1 MTHPTSANSLI
12 TRSVIP
18 KVSTV
23 QIIPKTMSLLIKP
36 QTLAYASV
44 ITSTRGSTQYLTTSV
59 PLDSLPN
66 KSGSF
71 RIQSQAITYESPSIT
86 GPITNSMQHRPTI
99 VPSLDSSITD
109 SSDDEKKNTSV
120 FNKDGHFIWNHKTIM
135 LFFTEYEQHEK
146 KLQKKKYQSKE
157 AMFQA
162 LAESFQ
168 KKGYVNATKN
178 HMKNKFKL
186 LKKKWDKYILRT
198 MKKNNS
204 GRGIKPLS
212 YENEMISIFG
222 KSLSG
227 MPPYV
232 TGHNEIVSQK
242 VILQNVG
249 QTSSENE
256 NEEQS
261 SIKIHSPLS
270 MLSTISSKSQ
280 SVANNDGSSM
290 TNSNCSSLI
299 NTKAKIQDGKL
310 SFILQSVRES
320 ICNMQQEES
329 DAKQE
334 ICTKMLIE
342 LQKCNE
348 RLNVM
353 NELQKERNIILQKQ
367 LQLLERLEKKMY
379 LTQKELSDEE
389 L

>member
-1 MTHPTSANSLI
+1 
-12 TRSVIP
+12 
-18 KVSTV
+18 
-23 QIIPKTMSLLIKP
+23 
-36 QTLAYASV
+36 
-44 ITSTRGSTQYLTTSV
+44 
-59 PLDSLPN
+59 
-66 KSGSF
+66 
-71 RIQSQAITYESPSIT
+71 
-86 GPITNSMQHRPTI
+86 
-99 VPSLDSSITD
+99 
-109 SSDDEKKNTSV
+109 
-120 FNKDGHFIWNHKTIM
+120 M

-198 MKKNNS
+198 MRKNSS

-227 MPPYV
+227 VPPYV

-242 VILQNVG
+242 VILQKVG

-261 SIKIHSPLS
+261 SIKVHSPFSILS
-270 MLSTISSKSQ
+270 AISSKSQ
-280 SVANNDGSSM
+280 SVANSDRSSM

-299 NTKAKIQDGKL
+299 NTKAKIRDGKL

-320 ICNMQQEES
+320 ICNMQQEEN
-329 DAKQE
+329 DAKHE
-334 ICTKMLIE
+334 ICTKMLVE

>member
-1 MTHPTSANSLI
+1 MAHPTSASSLI

-18 KVSTV
+18 KVSSV

-44 ITSTRGSTQYLTTSV
+44 ITSTRDSTQYLTTSV

-71 RIQSQAITYESPSIT
+71 RIQPQAITYESPSIT

-198 MKKNNS
+198 MRKNS
-204 GRGIKPLS
+204 SRRGIKPLS

-222 KSLSG
+222 KNLSG
-227 MPPYV
+227 VPPYV

-242 VILQNVG
+242 IILQKVG

-256 NEEQS
+256 NKEQS
-261 SIKIHSPLS
+261 IKVHSPLS
-270 MLSTISSKSQ
+270 MLSAISSKSQ
-280 SVANNDGSSM
+280 SVANSDRSSM
-290 TNSNCSSLI
+290 INSNCSLI

-367 LQLLERLEKKMY
+367 LQLLERLEKKIY

>member
-1 MTHPTSANSLI
+1 MAHPTSASSSI
-12 TRSVIP
+12 TRSIIP

-71 RIQSQAITYESPSIT
+71 RIQPQAITYESPSIT
-86 GPITNSMQHRPTI
+86 GPITNSMQHTPTI

-120 FNKDGHFIWNHKTIM
+120 INKDGHFIWNHKTIM

-198 MKKNNS
+198 MRKNSS

-222 KSLSG
+222 KNLSG
-227 MPPYV
+227 VPPYV
-232 TGHNEIVSQK
+232 TGRNEIVSQK
-242 VILQNVG
+242 VILQKVG

-261 SIKIHSPLS
+261 SIKVHSPLS
-270 MLSTISSKSQ
+270 MLSAISSKSQ
-280 SVANNDGSSM
+280 SMA
-290 TNSNCSSLI
+290 NSNCSSLI
-299 NTKAKIQDGKL
+299 NTKAKIRDGKL
-310 SFILQSVRES
+310 SFILQSIRES

-334 ICTKMLIE
+334 ICTKMLVE

-353 NELQKERNIILQKQ
+353 NELQKERNIILQRQ
-367 LQLLERLEKKMY
+367 LQVLERLEKKMY

-389 L
+389 LQD